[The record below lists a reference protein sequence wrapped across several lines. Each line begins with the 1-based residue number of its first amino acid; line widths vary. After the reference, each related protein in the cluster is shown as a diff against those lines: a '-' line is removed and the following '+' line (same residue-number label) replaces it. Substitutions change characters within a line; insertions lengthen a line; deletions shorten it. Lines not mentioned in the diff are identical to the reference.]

1 MRSSIR
7 LFIYQKLLVTS
18 AENMSVAFGMNYED
32 LLPLVYF
39 VHDRGIC
46 QLNTDEYKTV
56 RPFVFYK
63 IYTDDRPTEIH
74 EFKMVG
80 SSIVWTVPSLKK
92 IY

>member
-1 MRSSIR
+1 MRSTIR

-18 AENMSVAFGMNYED
+18 AENISIGFGMNYED

-56 RPFVFYK
+56 RSFLFFK
-63 IYTDDRPTEIH
+63 ILYTDDSPA
-74 EFKMVG
+74 
-80 SSIVWTVPSLKK
+80 K
-92 IY
+92 IYQFKTVEFYN